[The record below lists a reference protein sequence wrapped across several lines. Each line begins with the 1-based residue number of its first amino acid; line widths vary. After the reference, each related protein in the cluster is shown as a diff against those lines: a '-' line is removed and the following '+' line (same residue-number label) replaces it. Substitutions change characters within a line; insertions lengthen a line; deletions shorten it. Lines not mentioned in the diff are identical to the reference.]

1 MRIPLRVCF
10 RPSRVVPL
18 PESLPLPA
26 LTPDVMAHH
35 RPLDRHLRRWL
46 FYPLQAVLIYTLYGL
61 CAALP
66 LAAASALG
74 GWVAQTLGPRL
85 RVSRRARSN
94 LALVFPGLSDSSRE
108 AIVSGMWDN
117 LGRSLAEHPHLDQLW
132 AAEESGRGAQR
143 IEIVGRE
150 WLPRPGGGACLM
162 FSAHLANW
170 ELLPAGAARQGLP
183 LTSVYRRPNNPYLH
197 RLMTRH
203 RRVGQGE
210 LVPKGREGARAL
222 IAALVR
228 GGTVAMLVDQKMND
242 GIAVPFFGLPAMTAP
257 AIAQLALK
265 FRCPVIPV
273 RTERLDGARYRLTLS
288 PPLDLPDSGNRNADI
303 LALMTRINAMV
314 EEWIRARP
322 EQWLWLHNRW
332 P

>member
-1 MRIPLRVCF
+1 
-10 RPSRVVPL
+10 
-18 PESLPLPA
+18 
-26 LTPDVMAHH
+26 MAHH

-46 FYPLQAVLIYTLYGL
+46 LYPLQAVLAYALYGL

-66 LAAASALG
+66 VAWASALG
-74 GWVAQTLGPRL
+74 GGLARRVGPYL
-85 RVSRRARSN
+85 RVSQRARRN
-94 LALVFPGLSDSSRE
+94 LALVFPEMTGQQQETLI
-108 AIVSGMWDN
+108 AAMWDN
-117 LGRSLAEHPHLDQLW
+117 LGRTLAEHPHLDRLW
-132 AAEESGRGAQR
+132 ADATAGQGGRQGGGGR

-170 ELLPAGAARQGLP
+170 ELLPAGAAREGLA
-183 LTSVYRRPNNPYLH
+183 LTSVYRRPNNPLLH

-222 IAALVR
+222 IAALAR

-273 RTERLDGARYRLTLS
+273 RTERLSGARFRFTLF
-288 PPLDLPDSGNRNADI
+288 PPLELPDTGNRTADT
-303 LALMTRINAMV
+303 LALMTGINAMV
-314 EEWIRARP
+314 EGWIRARP
-322 EQWLWLHNRW
+322 EQWLWIHQRW
-332 P
+332 PKV